1 MQLRKYFKKCS
12 DTVCFVQY
20 HCIFTYKRGKVFLSP
35 TKASNILTQGAYAV
49 CVEKNMQQQYYLENT
64 VVVGKNVEIQPF
76 AVVKGNTVLH
86 DNCVVGS
93 FSFLENAE
101 IGENTVVK
109 ASRICD
115 STVGSN
121 CTVGPN
127 AHLRN
132 NARVKDNCRVGNFV
146 EIKNSVLEQG
156 VKASHLAYIGDA
168 TVGKNTNV
176 GCGVIFVNY
185 DGKTK
190 HKTSV
195 GENCFIGCNANLVAP
210 LKIGNNCFVACGT
223 TVDKDIPD
231 GAFSIGRSYLTV
243 KEGRAEKYLQKK

>member
-1 MQLRKYFKKCS
+1 M
-12 DTVCFVQY
+12 
-20 HCIFTYKRGKVFLSP
+20 SP
-35 TKASNILTQGAYAV
+35 TKASNILTQGAYSV
-49 CVEKNMQQQYYLENT
+49 CVEKNMQQQYYLEST

-168 TVGKNTNV
+168 TVGKNTNI

>member
-1 MQLRKYFKKCS
+1 
-12 DTVCFVQY
+12 
-20 HCIFTYKRGKVFLSP
+20 
-35 TKASNILTQGAYAV
+35 
-49 CVEKNMQQQYYLENT
+49 MQQQYYLEST

-168 TVGKNTNV
+168 TVGKNTNI

-231 GAFSIGRSYLTV
+231 GAFPSGAVTSP
-243 KEGRAEKYLQKK
+243 